1 MAISSASDTIPGGV
15 VFVVSNALGPSFMFG
30 RHLVQVGTL
39 GHVGCFASVD
49 ATRYPRRSRVVLRTD
64 RGLEI
69 GNVLTPPDDVSGE
82 DPQDG
87 LILRGMTFEDELL
100 QTRLEKHRDA
110 AYHACVTLVRK
121 NHIPVTLMDVEHLF
135 DGKNLYFY
143 FLGDVPPELEAL
155 TQKLA
160 ATYEAKIQLRQ
171 FTETLIQGCGPD
183 CGTEAA
189 TGQGCGKCSTCCTL
203 AGSCL
208 SRNIPP

>member
-1 MAISSASDTIPGGV
+1 MDTYSYEMLLQYGITDERIKGKDLSEV
-15 VFVVSNALGPSFMFG
+15 DLSNRELIGI
-30 RHLVQVGTL
+30 
-39 GHVGCFASVD
+39 D
-49 ATRYPRRSRVVLRTD
+49 LRGFTTTKAN
-64 RGLEI
+64 LEYT
-69 GNVLTPPDDVSGE
+69 NLTGA
-82 DPQDG
+82 
-87 LILRGMTFEDELL
+87 ILRGMTFEDELL

-171 FTETLIQGCGPD
+171 FTEIVENRLC
-183 CGTEAA
+183 
-189 TGQGCGKCSTCCTL
+189 
-203 AGSCL
+203 
-208 SRNIPP
+208 